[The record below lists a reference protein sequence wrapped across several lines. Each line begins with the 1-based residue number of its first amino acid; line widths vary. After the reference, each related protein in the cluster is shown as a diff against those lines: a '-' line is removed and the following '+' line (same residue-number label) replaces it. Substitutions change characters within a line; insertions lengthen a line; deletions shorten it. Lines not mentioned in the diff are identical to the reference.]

1 MRAQLKTLLGG
12 GIIASAMALVATQ
25 AYAIPINDLYDPEPN
40 ITIDTSNS
48 HGYNHTIA
56 GFNSLTD
63 TVTSALLA
71 VVLSDSGG
79 SEGIQYNLEGNIY
92 NQNNTG
98 NAAQTYNFDFGALG
112 ILAVLSDGVL
122 NVTLSAT
129 SGAYILNSS
138 TLSGEFVRQA
148 TTEPEDPV
156 NTPAPGMAAILGLGL
171 AGLGYARRRK

>member
-1 MRAQLKTLLGG
+1 MQCRIKTLLGG
-12 GIIASAMALVATQ
+12 GVMAAVMALAATQ
-25 AYAIPINDLYDPEPN
+25 AQAIPFNDVYDPEPN

-48 HGYNHTIA
+48 HGYSHTIA
-56 GFNSLTD
+56 GFNALTD

-71 VVLSDSGG
+71 VVLSDNGG
-79 SEGIQYNLEGNIY
+79 AEGIRYNLEGNIY

-98 NAAQTYNFDFGALG
+98 NAAQTYNFDFGVLG